1 MEEIEKIINEHID
14 SGKYI
19 TSLEEIYVLFEK
31 YNLLM
36 SERNVLL
43 KKIDEFN
50 QKLYKLEQVKERKFQ
65 QIKSGNIKLSNNLKE
80 HSPLIK
86 QVQYESDKQ
95 VINIDVSSYL
105 KKINAGN
112 ETLEEILPNKST
124 EDYTHILNSILIELY
139 KQKVDITNILFSQ
152 ESEDDMKELFLLE
165 VDRIN
170 KLIDK
175 IIEERDFIEVETI
188 GLDDNSKLNQ
198 LIFLKSTTGKPYI
211 LSNLKGME
219 EYYDSF
225 KELLDSIING
235 TFKKIK
241 IFQNNDKY
249 MKLMEVRGYKTRII
263 FSRIADNT
271 YVIIDAF
278 VKKCDTDLRHRTILE
293 KDSNLFQCQKNS
305 IINML
310 EDKKALQQENQFT
323 EELIKILDGNKR
335 KVL

>member
-36 SERNVLL
+36 SERNFLL
-43 KKIDEFN
+43 KKINEFN

-124 EDYTHILNSILIELY
+124 EDYTHILNSILIVSSDSSETDL
-139 KQKVDITNILFSQ
+139 LFS
-152 ESEDDMKELFLLE
+152 
-165 VDRIN
+165 
-170 KLIDK
+170 
-175 IIEERDFIEVETI
+175 
-188 GLDDNSKLNQ
+188 
-198 LIFLKSTTGKPYI
+198 
-211 LSNLKGME
+211 LS
-219 EYYDSF
+219 
-225 KELLDSIING
+225 LDSELSFESPAFG
-235 TFKKIK
+235 
-241 IFQNNDKY
+241 
-249 MKLMEVRGYKTRII
+249 L
-263 FSRIADNT
+263 FS
-271 YVIIDAF
+271 F
-278 VKKCDTDLRHRTILE
+278 EFCSSL
-293 KDSNLFQCQKNS
+293 SLFP
-305 IINML
+305 
-310 EDKKALQQENQFT
+310 
-323 EELIKILDGNKR
+323 
-335 KVL
+335 